1 MIASEL
7 IAALDLPPTAWVDRR
22 VPKTLL
28 LEHGAPT
35 AADKRRIRDGIE
47 EVQWVA
53 TLKPTTIGVPAFR
66 DAAREY
72 LEIAVLT
79 ADLRA
84 GAKADR
90 LSELLHRAVPY
101 PLLLLLDVGT
111 GLTLSLAHKRWSQA
125 EAGATVLD
133 GDLVAAAVA
142 PASSAPVTTS
152 FLGALS
158 LSSQPRGDL
167 FKLYQGWIDTVQA
180 LLAAQLTGRFSL
192 PGTLEHAAARREAL
206 RESGRLETEIT
217 RLRAAAA
224 KEKQVPRQ
232 VELNLALKRAEA
244 ARASVLTRL

>member
-1 MIASEL
+1 MNATDL
-7 IAALDLPPTAWVDRR
+7 IAALDLPANSRVDRR

-35 AADKRRIRDGIE
+35 ASDKRRIRDGIE

-72 LEIAVLT
+72 PEISVLT
-79 ADLRA
+79 VALRA
-84 GAKADR
+84 GAKAER

-101 PLLLLLDVGT
+101 PLFLLLDVGT
-111 GLTLSLAHKRWSQA
+111 GLTLSLAHKRWSQG

-133 GDLVAAAVA
+133 GDLVAASVA
-142 PASSAPVTTS
+142 PASSTQVTTS
-152 FLGALS
+152 FLEALS
-158 LSSQPRGDL
+158 LSAQPRADL
-167 FKLYQGWIDTVQA
+167 FKLYQGWIDAVLA

-192 PGTLEHAAARREAL
+192 PGSLAHANARREAL
-206 RESGRLETEIT
+206 RESAQLEAEIT

-224 KEKQVPRQ
+224 KEKQVSRR
-232 VELNLALKRAEA
+232 VELNMALKHAEA
-244 ARASVLTRL
+244 ARASALTRL

>member
-1 MIASEL
+1 MIAADL
-7 IAALDLPPTAWVDRR
+7 IAALDLPPNARVDRR

-35 AADKRRIRDGIE
+35 AADKRRIKDGIE

-79 ADLRA
+79 VALRA
-84 GAKADR
+84 GAKAER

-133 GDLVAAAVA
+133 GDLVAVAVA
-142 PASSAPVTTS
+142 PAGSGQVTTS
-152 FLGALS
+152 FLEALS
-158 LSSQPRGDL
+158 LSSQPRADL
-167 FKLYQGWIDTVQA
+167 FKLYQGWIDAVLA

-192 PGTLEHAAARREAL
+192 PGTVEHAAARREAL
-206 RESGRLETEIT
+206 RESARLETEIT

-224 KEKQVPRQ
+224 KQKQLSRQ
-232 VELNLALKRAEA
+232 VELNMALKRAEA
-244 ARASVLTRL
+244 ARASALTQL

>member
-1 MIASEL
+1 MIASDL
-7 IAALDLPPTAWVDRR
+7 IAALDLPANARVDRH

-47 EVQWVA
+47 EAQWVA

-66 DAAREY
+66 DDAREY
-72 LEIAVLT
+72 LEIAVLIV
-79 ADLRA
+79 ALRA
-84 GAKADR
+84 GAKAER

-101 PLLLLLDVGT
+101 PLFLLLDVGT
-111 GLTLSLAHKRWSQA
+111 GLTLSLAHKRWSQG

-142 PASSAPVTTS
+142 PASSAHVTAS
-152 FLGALS
+152 FLKELS
-158 LSSQPRGDL
+158 LSSQPRADL
-167 FKLYQGWIDTVQA
+167 FKLYQGWIDAVLA

-192 PGTLEHAAARREAL
+192 PGSLAHANARRDAL
-206 RESGRLETEIT
+206 RESAQLEAKII

-224 KEKQVPRQ
+224 KEKQVSRQ

-244 ARASVLTRL
+244 ARASALTRL

>member
-1 MIASEL
+1 MIAADL
-7 IAALDLPPTAWVDRR
+7 ITALNLPPNARVDRR

-66 DAAREY
+66 DATREY
-72 LEIAVLT
+72 LEIAVL
-79 ADLRA
+79 AVALRD
-84 GAKADR
+84 GAKAER

-101 PLLLLLDVGT
+101 PLFLLIGMDA

-133 GDLVAAAVA
+133 ADMVAAVA
-142 PASSAPVTTS
+142 PSSSGQTTTAFLAS
-152 FLGALS
+152 LS
-158 LSSQPRGDL
+158 LSSQPRADL
-167 FKLYQGWIDTVQA
+167 FRLYQGWIDAVQA
-180 LLAAQLTGRFSL
+180 LLAAQLTGRFNL
-192 PGTLEHAAARREAL
+192 PGSREHAFARQEAL
-206 RESGRLETEIT
+206 RESARLNTQIA

-244 ARASVLTRL
+244 ARASALTRL

>member
-1 MIASEL
+1 MIAADL
-7 IAALDLPPTAWVDRR
+7 IAALDLPANARVDRR

-66 DAAREY
+66 DEAREY

-79 ADLRA
+79 VVLRA
-84 GAKADR
+84 GAKAER

-101 PLLLLLDVGT
+101 PLFLLLDIGT
-111 GLTLSLAHKRWSQA
+111 GLTLSLAHKRWSQG

-133 GDLVAAAVA
+133 GDLAAAALA
-142 PASSAPVTTS
+142 PASSAQVTTS

-158 LSSQPRGDL
+158 LRSQPRADL
-167 FKLYQGWIDTVQA
+167 FKLYQGWIDAVLS

-192 PGTLEHAAARREAL
+192 PGTHEHAAARREAL
-206 RESGRLETEIT
+206 REAARLEAEMT

-224 KEKQVPRQ
+224 KEKQVRRQ
-232 VELNLALKRAEA
+232 VELNLALKHAEA
-244 ARASVLTRL
+244 ARASALTRL

>member
-1 MIASEL
+1 MIAGDL
-7 IAALDLPPTAWVDRR
+7 IAALNLPPNARVDRR

-66 DAAREY
+66 DTTREY

-79 ADLRA
+79 VALRD
-84 GAKADR
+84 GAKAER

-101 PLLLLLDVGT
+101 PLFLLLGMDA

-133 GDLVAAAVA
+133 ADMVAAVA
-142 PASSAPVTTS
+142 PTSSGQMTTAFLAS
-152 FLGALS
+152 LS
-158 LSSQPRGDL
+158 LSSQPRADL
-167 FKLYQGWIDTVQA
+167 FRLYQGWIDAVQA

-192 PGTLEHAAARREAL
+192 PGSLEHAVARREAL
-206 RESGRLETEIT
+206 HEAAKLEAEIT

-224 KEKQVPRQ
+224 KERQVPRQ

-244 ARASVLTRL
+244 ARASALTRL

>member
-1 MIASEL
+1 MIAADL
-7 IAALDLPPTAWVDRR
+7 IAALDLPPNARVDRR

-66 DAAREY
+66 DATREY

-79 ADLRA
+79 VALRA
-84 GAKADR
+84 GANAER

-111 GLTLSLAHKRWSQA
+111 GLTLSLAHKRWSQG

-133 GDLVAAAVA
+133 GDLVAVAVA
-142 PASSAPVTTS
+142 PASSAQVAAS
-152 FLGALS
+152 FLEALS
-158 LSSQPRGDL
+158 LRSLPRPDL
-167 FKLYQGWIDTVQA
+167 FRLYQGWIDAVQA
-180 LLAAQLTGRFSL
+180 LLAAQLTGHFSL
-192 PGTLEHAAARREAL
+192 PGTHEHAAARREVL
-206 RESGRLETEIT
+206 REAARLEAEMT

-232 VELNLALKRAEA
+232 VELNLALKHAEA
-244 ARASVLTRL
+244 ARAAALTRL